1 MDDIEKELEAK
12 SIERDTNP
20 EVDLEITEVP
30 LGQGSFGSANG
41 EVLEVLEPPEPP
53 QGQGSTGVKKVKKAR
68 SEKQIA
74 AFEKA
79 RLKRAEGIALRKKE
93 KQDNKEL
100 KKELKKNPLALATEE
115 PSIEP
120 SIVKEKS
127 VPKPV
132 VNTSP
137 SVAGSREQVI
147 QNHYYYYGVPPPEH
161 NYNEPKKKKKTKRP
175 PPPEPSS
182 SESESESESEEEQ
195 DNPPQVQYQPQTPK
209 YKFSYS

>member
-30 LGQGSFGSANG
+30 LGQGFTG
-41 EVLEVLEPPEPP
+41 EVLEVLEPP
-53 QGQGSTGVKKVKKAR
+53 VKKVKKAR

-100 KKELKKNPLALATEE
+100 KKELKKTPLATEE

-137 SVAGSREQVI
+137 SVAGSNTSREQVI

-175 PPPEPSS
+175 PTPEPSS
-182 SESESESESEEEQ
+182 SESESESEEEQ
-195 DNPPQVQYQPQTPK
+195 EHKPQPVQYQPQAPK

>member
-30 LGQGSFGSANG
+30 LGQGSTG

-53 QGQGSTGVKKVKKAR
+53 VKKVKKAR

-79 RLKRAEGIALRKKE
+79 RLKRAEGIALRKQE

-100 KKELKKNPLALATEE
+100 KKELKKNPLAIGKVLPATEE

-175 PPPEPSS
+175 PTPEPSS
-182 SESESESESEEEQ
+182 SESESESEEEQ
-195 DNPPQVQYQPQTPK
+195 DTPPQVQYQPQAPK

>member
-30 LGQGSFGSANG
+30 
-41 EVLEVLEPPEPP
+41 EVLEVLEPP

-79 RLKRAEGIALRKKE
+79 RLKRAEGIALRKQE

-100 KKELKKNPLALATEE
+100 KKELKKNPLAKHTSGLPLATEE

-195 DNPPQVQYQPQTPK
+195 EQKPVQYQPQTPK

>member
-30 LGQGSFGSANG
+30 LGQGFTG
-41 EVLEVLEPPEPP
+41 EVLEVLEPP

-175 PPPEPSS
+175 PTPEPSS

-195 DNPPQVQYQPQTPK
+195 EQKPVQYQPQAPK

>member
-30 LGQGSFGSANG
+30 
-41 EVLEVLEPPEPP
+41 EVLEVLEPP
-53 QGQGSTGVKKVKKAR
+53 VKKVKKAR

-79 RLKRAEGIALRKKE
+79 RLKRAEGIALRKQE

-100 KKELKKNPLALATEE
+100 KKELKKNPLAIGKVLPAIEE

-137 SVAGSREQVI
+137 SVAGSREQVADKVSPVI

-175 PPPEPSS
+175 PTPEPSS
-182 SESESESESEEEQ
+182 SESESESEEEQ
-195 DNPPQVQYQPQTPK
+195 DTPPQVQYQPQAPK